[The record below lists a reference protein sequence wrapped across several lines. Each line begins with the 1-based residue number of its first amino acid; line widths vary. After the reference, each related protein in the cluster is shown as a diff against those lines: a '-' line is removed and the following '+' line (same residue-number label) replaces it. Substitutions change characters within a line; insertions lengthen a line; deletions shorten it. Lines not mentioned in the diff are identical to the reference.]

1 MVYFSTKN
9 RQQFHQFLLQRMN
22 TKTVGDRLRY
32 AIQFGDVLQ
41 TGEASTLLQLP
52 PDKRI
57 HIMKT
62 LTLLARFQGCYYRWM
77 QIRQR
82 YGLAW
87 NTGNEAL
94 TAFEWFFN
102 PDCNLDHMLRWV
114 KEAIRVL
121 PAAMAAGFREKS
133 QIETQC
139 SRLKI
144 KRLLQSFC
152 MTWDYR
158 ILLLHY

>member
-1 MVYFSTKN
+1 
-9 RQQFHQFLLQRMN
+9 
-22 TKTVGDRLRY
+22 LRY
-32 AIQFGDVLQ
+32 AIQFADVLQ

-62 LTLLARFQGCYYRWM
+62 LTLLARFQSCYDRWM

-82 YGLAW
+82 YGLTR

-102 PDCNLDHMLRWV
+102 PDCSLDHMLRWV

-121 PAAMAAGFREKS
+121 PAAMGAGGSERNLKL
-133 QIETQC
+133 
-139 SRLKI
+139 RLNVVGSK
-144 KRLLQSFC
+144 
-152 MTWDYR
+152 
-158 ILLLHY
+158 

>member
-1 MVYFSTKN
+1 
-9 RQQFHQFLLQRMN
+9 
-22 TKTVGDRLRY
+22 
-32 AIQFGDVLQ
+32 VLQ

-52 PDKRI
+52 PDKKI

-62 LTLLARFQGCYYRWM
+62 LTLLTRFQGCYDRWM
-77 QIRQR
+77 QIHQR
-82 YGLAW
+82 YGLPW

-102 PDCNLDHMLRWV
+102 PDCSLDHMLRWV

-144 KRLLQSFC
+144 KRCCNHFL
-152 MTWDYR
+152 
-158 ILLLHY
+158 